1 VATAYLLTSTAS
13 TPVLGKLSDLYGR
26 KRLYRVAVVALAV
39 GSLMG
44 GFARSMPELVVSRA
58 VQGIGGGG
66 LMALAWAIIADLV
79 PPRERS
85 RQIGRMTAVYAVSS
99 VFGPL
104 IGGFV
109 VENWS
114 WRWIFFVNVPLCIVF
129 IVKVGAALD
138 LPFARREVRVD
149 FLGSALLVAGV
160 TSIVLSVSWS
170 GPTNGWTSPPTLLF
184 GALAIVLAA
193 AFLLCEQRAAEP
205 IIPLRLFSSPVIR
218 ICTVTGCSSMVLMSL
233 ATAFMPLFLQAVT
246 GASPTQAG
254 LLLLPNVIG
263 MTAAATMG
271 GRFTKR
277 TGLYKPLI
285 VFGTVLGFVSIL
297 SFTQL
302 GTTPVRVGFGLL
314 ALLLAGAATGFS
326 QPPSTTAMQSAAD
339 PRDMGA
345 ISSTTICLRNLSA
358 TLGLALMGS
367 LFSSRVK
374 EHLAPELI
382 RAPRTIRSL
391 EQPLREQAL
400 GHLAGAITSVYRA
413 AIPVAVLGVA
423 AALLIRP
430 QPLREQ
436 SGLALIADD
445 ATPVPDPA

>member
-1 VATAYLLTSTAS
+1 
-13 TPVLGKLSDLYGR
+13 VL
-26 KRLYRVAVVALAV
+26 
-39 GSLMG
+39 
-44 GFARSMPELVVSRA
+44 SRA

-85 RQIGRMTAVYAVSS
+85 RQIGRMTVVYAVSS

-114 WRWIFFVNVPLCIVF
+114 WRWIFFFNVPLCAVF

-149 FLGSALLVAGV
+149 FLGSALLVAAV
-160 TSIVLSVSWS
+160 SSLVLSASWS
-170 GPTNGWTSPPTLLF
+170 GPNNGWTSPTTLAF
-184 GALAIVLAA
+184 GALAVVLAA
-193 AFLLCEQRAAEP
+193 AFLMCERRAAEP

-218 ICTVTGCSSMVLMSL
+218 VCTVTGCSSMVLTSL

-254 LLLLPNVIG
+254 LLLLPNVFG
-263 MTAAATMG
+263 MTAAATLG

-285 VFGTVLGFVSIL
+285 VFGTSL
-297 SFTQL
+297 SVGSALCFTQL
-302 GTTPVRVGFGLL
+302 GTAPTRIGIGLF

-326 QPPSTTAMQSAAD
+326 QPPSTTAMLSAAD
-339 PRDMGA
+339 PRDTGA

-358 TLGLALMGS
+358 TLGLALMGA

-374 EHLAPELI
+374 EHLDPGLVK
-382 RAPRTIRSL
+382 APRTIRSL
-391 EQPLREQAL
+391 EQPLRDQAL
-400 GHLAGAITSVYRA
+400 GPLSGAITSVYRA
-413 AIPVAVLGVA
+413 AIPVAVLGVI

-445 ATPVPDPA
+445 DAAPLPDPA